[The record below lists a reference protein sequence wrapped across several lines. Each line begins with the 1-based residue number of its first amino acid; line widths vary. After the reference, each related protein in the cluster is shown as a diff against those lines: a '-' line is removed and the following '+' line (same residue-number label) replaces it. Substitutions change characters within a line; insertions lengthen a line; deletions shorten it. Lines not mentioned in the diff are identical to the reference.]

1 MGIRAVQ
8 LCFAVLALAWRRF
21 APFGKNVKCS
31 APNLEKIT
39 LDQSCCILARA
50 RSAEYLYAE
59 ELEALSMGDDALLS
73 ALRLAFSRDQAQKI
87 YVQHLLRDDGASLRS
102 ALLDQGGSFYL
113 CGPTWPVADVRAALL
128 VAFGAAEDADAA

>member
-1 MGIRAVQ
+1 
-8 LCFAVLALAWRRF
+8 
-21 APFGKNVKCS
+21 
-31 APNLEKIT
+31 
-39 LDQSCCILARA
+39 
-50 RSAEYLYAE
+50 
-59 ELEALSMGDDALLS
+59 MGDDALLS

-128 VAFGAAEDADAA
+128 DAFGAAEDADAAKAHLENLKENERYVLEVY